1 MCFFLLS
8 QVDSDVMSRPRLRRK
23 KTKHGDKTFLF
34 CCWINNNTRGG
45 GLLLPKPSCVSC
57 FYFLSA
63 HSIHIPPQLKAAG
76 EVGWE
81 VVKGGR
87 LVFLHFLPFYSSFL
101 SLTFIRPPSLHLPHL
116 SSPSLAFFNNIPP
129 FLFTFPPST
138 RCAAGSSQDNNNAWL
153 ASTKKKNMINIF
165 FFFSLH
171 HFKKRFSKAKK
182 KTFIFFSPP
191 LQKKTSNMAA
201 SVNQNGL
208 VSKPPIWI
216 IFLFFHSPS
225 PNII

>member
-1 MCFFLLS
+1 MCPVFIFSL
-8 QVDSDVMSRPRLRRK
+8 
-23 KTKHGDKTFLF
+23 
-34 CCWINNNTRGG
+34 
-45 GLLLPKPSCVSC
+45 
-57 FYFLSA
+57 
-63 HSIHIPPQLKAAG
+63 HILYISPQLKAAG

-87 LVFLHFLPFYSSFL
+87 LVFLHFLPFYSCFL

-129 FLFTFPPST
+129 FLFTFPSST

-165 FFFSLH
+165 FFSLH
-171 HFKKRFSKAKK
+171 HSKKAFQKQRRKRS
-182 KTFIFFSPP
+182 FFSPFR
-191 LQKKTSNMAA
+191 KKTSNMAV

-225 PNII
+225 PNIK